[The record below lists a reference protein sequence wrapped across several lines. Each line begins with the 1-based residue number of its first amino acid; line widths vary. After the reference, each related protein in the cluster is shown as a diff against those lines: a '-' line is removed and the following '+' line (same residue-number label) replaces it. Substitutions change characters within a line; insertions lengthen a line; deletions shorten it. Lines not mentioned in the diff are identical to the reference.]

1 MGQQYQ
7 QQPPYIAP
15 YSQNPQ
21 ANPYQQKAYNQPLQG
36 QHNNYQQGQPLQ
48 NTQDIMNS
56 AQILRRAMKGLG
68 TDEMAIIRVIASH
81 NWKERAAIAESFCA
95 QYGMTL
101 DRELSKELSFNVK
114 KLIKGAFTDRYV
126 YWAQKIDDAI
136 RGAGTD
142 DKSLIQL
149 VIMMNDEDTR
159 ILNQVY
165 RQMFNRDMFT
175 AIQRDISNNDWGRLL
190 KAWIKGENTCN
201 VDPQLAADQLYA
213 AAKGAGT
220 DEDVFI
226 RIMCTSSPQV
236 YRQICQCYQQKFGI
250 PLSKTIKREFSL
262 RSEFAFLLAHDFLLD
277 PALACAR
284 LINKAVKGMGTD
296 DESLINVTVL
306 YSDYYKGDAI
316 RRAYTEY
323 GDVTKALKGDLS
335 GYYEKCVLA
344 MWGLQ

>member
-1 MGQQYQ
+1 MPNQQAYPGTMPLPGSMQQMAQYTQMYTMPPAQPMGGMQMPPAQPAVMQAPLPYQMQAYQ
-7 QQPPYIAP
+7 QPQYPQQPQQPQQQPYIAP

-21 ANPYQQKAYNQPLQG
+21 ANPYQQNV
-36 QHNNYQQGQPLQ
+36 QGQPQMQMQNAGYPQQPLA

-68 TDEMAIIRVIASH
+68 TDEMAIIRVIATH
-81 NWKERAAIAESFCA
+81 GWRERAAIAESFCA

-101 DRELSKELSFNVK
+101 DRELSKELSFNLK

-142 DKSLIQL
+142 DKRLIQL

-190 KAWIKGENTCN
+190 KAWMKGENTCN
-201 VDPQLAADQLYA
+201 IDPQ
-213 AAKGAGT
+213 
-220 DEDVFI
+220 
-226 RIMCTSSPQV
+226 
-236 YRQICQCYQQKFGI
+236 
-250 PLSKTIKREFSL
+250 
-262 RSEFAFLLAHDFLLD
+262 
-277 PALACAR
+277 
-284 LINKAVKGMGTD
+284 
-296 DESLINVTVL
+296 
-306 YSDYYKGDAI
+306 
-316 RRAYTEY
+316 
-323 GDVTKALKGDLS
+323 
-335 GYYEKCVLA
+335 
-344 MWGLQ
+344 